1 MLLALDIGNTTIGMA
16 LFPEPLKSNNF
27 FLEKIPTHPIRP
39 PIFYKKKFIKF
50 ITNKIRRNNLPEDIN
65 VIISSVVPKA
75 NNHIDIA
82 IRDISNKKPLK
93 VSHKINCGIVFQV
106 KKPEQI
112 GADRIANAVAGIN
125 YLKKEFAVIDF
136 GTATTITV
144 IGNQRDFIGGL
155 ILPGIELMQRSLH
168 SGTAKLP
175 LISINKVPESTLGKD
190 TQSSISSGIIYGTAS
205 AVEGII
211 KKLEKEL
218 SFRLRLIITGGFS
231 NIISPLIK
239 KRHLLI
245 PFLTYE
251 GLRWIYL
258 RNLGN
263 QNE

>member
-1 MLLALDIGNTTIGMA
+1 MLLAFDIGNSTVGMA

-27 FLEKIPTHPIRP
+27 FLEKIPTHPIMP
-39 PIFYKKKFIKF
+39 PIFYKETFIKF
-50 ITNKIRRNNLPEDIN
+50 ITNKIKRNNFPEDIN
-65 VIISSVVPKA
+65 VIISSVVPEA
-75 NNHIDIA
+75 NNHIEIA
-82 IRDISNKKPLK
+82 IREIINKKPLK
-93 VSHKINCGIVFQV
+93 VSYKINCGIVFQV

-112 GADRIANAVAGIN
+112 GADRIANAVAGIY

-136 GTATTITV
+136 GTATTITI
-144 IGNQRDFIGGL
+144 IGNQRDFIGGV
-155 ILPGIELMQRSLH
+155 ILPGIELMQKSLY

-175 LISINKVPESTLGKD
+175 LISIKVPKSTLGRD
-190 TQSSISSGIIYGTAS
+190 TQSSISSGIIYGTAA

-211 KKLEKEL
+211 KKLEREL
-218 SFRLRLIITGGFS
+218 SFRLKLIFTGGFS

-239 KRHLLI
+239 KRHLLN

-258 RNLGN
+258 RNLGS